1 MEALKSFCQS
11 CCEVTLYT
19 GAKARFCCH
28 CGQPFAVFANKV
40 TVAVSAPKVVQGM
53 TEQDLEDE
61 ELALSKIKAASYYR
75 ARAKEKRAEIEDN
88 AHKEGDDENDGDDFQ
103 GGDPDFRGSGN
114 QPNLL
119 DVLSNGAKKNA
130 GVKFSDII
138 KREPSLSN
146 DSAQPVKTKTTK
158 TSSPKATGAKR
169 GRPSKKA

>member
-40 TVAVSAPKVVQGM
+40 TVAVSAPKVVESV

-61 ELALSKIKAASYYR
+61 ELALSKIKTASYYR
-75 ARAKEKRAEIEDN
+75 NRVKGQKAEVEDSVS
-88 AHKEGDDENDGDDFQ
+88 DDEDDDFQ

-119 DVLSNGAKKNA
+119 DALSNGAKKNT

-146 DSAQPVKTKTTK
+146 DSAQPVKTKTAK
-158 TSSPKATGAKR
+158 ASSPKATGAKR
-169 GRPSKKA
+169 GRPSKKT

>member
-40 TVAVSAPKVVQGM
+40 TVAVSAPKVVESV

-61 ELALSKIKAASYYR
+61 ELALSKIKTASYYR
-75 ARAKEKRAEIEDN
+75 NRVKGQKAEVEDN
-88 AHKEGDDENDGDDFQ
+88 SEEEDDGDDFQ

-138 KREPSLSN
+138 KSSELPLSN
-146 DSAQPVKTKTTK
+146 EPTKPTRK
-158 TSSPKATGAKR
+158 SVAKSTSSKR
-169 GRPSKKA
+169 GRKKS